1 MLRDLKRFLIIGLV
15 LVLSQAALAKNAT
28 LRDRPV
34 PWPWGL
40 EQPFPWNDIQGM
52 WKIAD
57 DAGVPMS
64 YFTFKVVG
72 GKKTGIKQLVVQ
84 QMDAYTC
91 DVIARGVGIELN
103 DVLRAQMTTTE
114 FAAEPSV
121 TFRLSI
127 RAFKVE
133 KSPEPPIGILTNQ
146 VMVLL
151 MTDLDRDPSKNLHI
165 QIGKTSAKLDIKDCL
180 EEKINF

>member
-1 MLRDLKRFLIIGLV
+1 MKRYLLSVLLV
-15 LVLSQAALAKNAT
+15 LMSFIAASAHASSST
-28 LRDRPV
+28 LHDHPV

-64 YFTFKVVG
+64 YFTFKVVS
-72 GKKTGIKQLVVQ
+72 GKKSGIKQLVVQ
-84 QMDAYTC
+84 QMDAATC
-91 DVIARGVGIELN
+91 EVIAKGVGIELN

-114 FAAEPSV
+114 NAIEPWV

-127 RAFKVE
+127 RAFKVAA
-133 KSPEPPIGILTNQ
+133 SPEPPIGIVTSQ
-146 VMVLL
+146 VMVLS
-151 MTDLDRDPSKNLHI
+151 MTDLDRNPSKNLHV
-165 QIGKTSAKLDIKDCL
+165 QIGKTSTKLAIKACL